1 MRGKHYFSTRNLV
14 TIALLS
20 CLGAALSTYIGY
32 LAKAV
37 GNTVGFPGGAQVL
50 SGLHV
55 FWIILVLVLVDKPGA
70 GLLAAVL
77 DNTVQ
82 FMMGSHLGV
91 FVLPVGLMEG
101 VFAEAGYWPLRRYS
115 RVLSCML
122 AGGLGTWSNL
132 LVIHLAFNMF
142 ITRGIFRI
150 VSLLA
155 FGSGIV
161 FAGLLSL
168 GISKILENAGLARK
182 SALPAAS
189 QERKGLPVTES

>member
-1 MRGKHYFSTRNLV
+1 VRGKHYFSTRNLV

-37 GNTVGFPGGAQVL
+37 GSTVGFPGGAQVL